1 MFMEGFVT
9 VILALL
15 SGILTL
21 MLFLMILIVCMIALA
36 SFAVLLKRVDISGTV
51 KQIVKTESDVE

>member
-1 MFMEGFVT
+1 MFMEGFAT